1 MRRIIHRSDSAPQDN
16 GYDGAIRTGSAY
28 GELAMQLAIGK
39 KSMAL
44 RIWPHRPHRPQ
55 SQQLRLPRADTANY
69 LGASIE
75 VVCRTL
81 RDSWAKRLIF
91 NDGPT
96 HLERSQTVR
105 GVRQAVRQ

>member
-1 MRRIIHRSDSAPQDN
+1 
-16 GYDGAIRTGSAY
+16 
-28 GELAMQLAIGK
+28 MQLAIGK

-81 RDSWAKRLIF
+81 RDSWAKRLI
-91 NDGPT
+91 DLPT
-96 HLERSQTVR
+96 RKTAHLIDPSISARLAED
-105 GVRQAVRQ
+105 